1 MNADALLA
9 HARRRLDRS
18 AAGPLLLG
26 VAVIGAVFGG
36 FFGWAQSAPLASAA
50 VAPGLVEVE
59 GRRKQVKHL
68 EGGSV
73 AELLVREGDFVHE
86 GQTLLRL
93 DPTKAEAAAAILQ
106 AKLDA
111 AAALEARLTAERD
124 GAAAVAFPE
133 ALVARRAEAEVAEIL
148 RGQQAL
154 FEARRAS
161 LEGQS
166 AVLRQRIAQ
175 LDEDIVGL
183 REQRKAKER
192 QILLIAEE
200 LKALS
205 GLFAKG
211 YAERPRI
218 LALERE
224 QAKLDGERAELISE
238 VARTQQAIG
247 EAELQILQLETRF
260 REEVAGGLRDARDER
275 FDLEE
280 RLAAARHLLERTV
293 VRATATGAVVG
304 LNAHTVGGVIKPG
317 DVILEIV
324 PRGERLLVRAEVR
337 PLDIDSVAAGQEAE
351 VRILAFRPRSA
362 PTLHGRVTQVSADSL
377 SDPHTG
383 RPFYLAE
390 IELPD
395 TELARLGSLRI
406 QPGMPA
412 DVLIKTGE
420 RTALAYLT
428 QPVLESFNRAWREN

>member
-1 MNADALLA
+1 VSPDATLA
-9 HARRRLDRS
+9 RARRRLARS
-18 AAGPLLLG
+18 TAGPLLLG
-26 VAVIGAVFGG
+26 FAAIGAAFGG
-36 FFGWAQSAPLASAA
+36 LLGWGHSAPLASAA

-59 GRRKQVKHL
+59 GRRKQVQHL

-73 AELLVREGDFVHE
+73 AELLVRDGDVVRE

-93 DPTKAEAAAAILQ
+93 DPTRAEASAAILQ

-111 AAALEARLTAERD
+111 ATALEARLAAESD
-124 GAAAVAFPE
+124 GAPAVTFPE
-133 ALVARRAEAEVAEIL
+133 ALLARRGEREVADIL
-148 RGQQAL
+148 RGQRAL

-161 LEGQS
+161 IDGQA

-183 REQRKAKER
+183 REQQKAKER
-192 QILLIAEE
+192 QIALIAEE
-200 LKALS
+200 LKALA

-224 QAKLDGERAELISE
+224 QAKLDGERGELISE
-238 VARTQQAIG
+238 VARAQQAIG
-247 EAELQILQLETRF
+247 EAELQILQVETRF
-260 REEVAGGLRDARDER
+260 QEEVASGLRNVRQES

-293 VRATATGAVVG
+293 VRAPAAGAVVG
-304 LNAHTVGGVIKPG
+304 LNAHTVGGVVKPG

-324 PRGERLLVRAEVR
+324 PLAERLLVRAEVR

-351 VRILAFRPRSA
+351 VRILAFRARSA
-362 PTLHGRVTQVSADSL
+362 PALHGRVTQVSADSIA
-377 SDPHTG
+377 DPRTG
-383 RPFYLAE
+383 RPFYLAQ
-390 IELPD
+390 IELPEA
-395 TELARLGSLRI
+395 ELAKLGGLRL

-428 QPVLESFNRAWREN
+428 EPLLESFNRAWRED